1 MSGPLMAS
9 KSINVGRLAGA
20 IARRVGRSDPC
31 AVDAVGPEAH
41 HKAVKAIIMAGRY
54 LQEESDGKRV
64 AFVAQKVQIEAR
76 GPQEPPTSILRLQ
89 AHLPAELAAPS
100 PETPDIFVSRET
112 NPGIAARDLADA
124 LLRQGGTAS
133 LGGMGP
139 VAMSRALKTLI
150 IAEVFRRKSLSAK
163 QAILAMP
170 QLLHVRVK
178 DEHRVR
184 FMLTCTKQP

>member
-1 MSGPLMAS
+1 MALRGLSAARPAGALLYPAARGRSCSSSPMSGPLMAS

-76 GPQEPPTSILRLQ
+76 GPQDLSGRGLLPCGAVGILRFGGPR
-89 AHLPAELAAPS
+89 HGTSSHTLASSCKA
-100 PETPDIFVSRET
+100 
-112 NPGIAARDLADA
+112 
-124 LLRQGGTAS
+124 
-133 LGGMGP
+133 
-139 VAMSRALKTLI
+139 
-150 IAEVFRRKSLSAK
+150 
-163 QAILAMP
+163 
-170 QLLHVRVK
+170 
-178 DEHRVR
+178 
-184 FMLTCTKQP
+184 